1 MQAED
6 AAQAYDRVAIAMGRP
21 LTELNLH
28 HSNYSDEMK
37 TLQELGK
44 SEVIGSY
51 KREKSSE
58 YRGVSKPKQRNHF
71 QCYIRDN
78 DEKKL
83 HIGVFDKVNKIVICS
98 FCVHGNVLTTD
109 LHI

>member
-21 LTELNLH
+21 LNSLNFH

-44 SEVIGSY
+44 SEVIALCRRQERSG
-51 KREKSSE
+51 E
-58 YRGVSKPKQRNHF
+58 YRGVSLDKRSNRF
-71 QCYIRDN
+71 VCYIWDN
-78 DEKKL
+78 EEKKDI
-83 HIGVFDKVNKIVICS
+83 HIGRFNKVKKY
-98 FCVHGNVLTTD
+98 
-109 LHI
+109 

>member
-21 LTELNLH
+21 LTQLNFH
-28 HSNYSDEMK
+28 HSNYSHEMK

-58 YRGVSKPKQRNHF
+58 YRGVTLDKQRNRF
-71 QCYIRDN
+71 LCYIWDN
-78 DEKKL
+78 EEKKDI
-83 HIGVFDKVNKIVICS
+83 HIGRFNKVKKY
-98 FCVHGNVLTTD
+98 
-109 LHI
+109 

>member
-6 AAQAYDRVAIAMGRP
+6 AAQAYDRVAIAMDKP

-51 KREKSSE
+51 RRQERSGE
-58 YRGVSKPKQRNHF
+58 YRGVSLHTLSNRF
-71 QCYIRDN
+71 MCYIRD
-78 DEKKL
+78 DEEKKPV
-83 HIGVFDKVNKIVICS
+83 HIGYFDKVKKY
-98 FCVHGNVLTTD
+98 
-109 LHI
+109 